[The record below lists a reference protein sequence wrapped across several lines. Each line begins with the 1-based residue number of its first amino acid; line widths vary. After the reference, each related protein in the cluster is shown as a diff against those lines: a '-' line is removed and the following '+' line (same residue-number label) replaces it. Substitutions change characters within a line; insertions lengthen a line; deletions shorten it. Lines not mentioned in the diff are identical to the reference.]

1 MKLKKLRELRVEKME
16 NHLTYQVS
24 IIGGGLAGLT
34 LAIQLADAGYS
45 CILFEKNKYP
55 FHKVCGEYISME
67 SWSFIERL
75 GLDLTALN
83 LPKINR
89 LQVSS
94 PSGKLLKHKLD
105 LGGFG
110 ISRYLLDS
118 KLAELAKQKG
128 VKLLDDCR
136 VNDVKFDPTEK
147 GRTGG
152 KQFSIDSSQG
162 VFNSE
167 VCVGAWGKKSNLDNK
182 LRSLSPKT
190 ASDSLLQLEKV
201 SEGRMRQG
209 GRGRTGKNYVGI
221 KYHVDIDFPADLI
234 ELHNFKNG
242 YCGISKIEENRYC
255 LCYLTD
261 SENLK
266 MYNGDIKKMEEE
278 VLFQNPFLK
287 DYFSRAKFLFQEPL
301 AISQIKIGYKSAVEN
316 NILMLGDTAGN
327 IAPLSGNG
335 MSMAMRSSFEL
346 NKMLNNYF
354 KNNITRQE
362 LESQYTH
369 FWTSQFKKRVE
380 LSRVLQKLLK
390 NSNMTNVVIGILKV
404 VPFLRNRIVKST
416 HGKPF

>member
-1 MKLKKLRELRVEKME
+1 ME
-16 NHLTYQVS
+16 NHQTYKVS

-34 LAIQLADAGYS
+34 LAIQLADAGHS
-45 CILFEKNKYP
+45 CVLFEKNKYP

-67 SWSFIERL
+67 SWNFIERL
-75 GLDLTALN
+75 GLNLSELN

-94 PSGKLLKHKLD
+94 PSGKLLKHQLD

-118 KLAELAKQKG
+118 KLAEIAKKKG
-128 VKLLDDCR
+128 VQVLDSCR
-136 VNDVKFDPTEK
+136 VNDVKLNSTEN
-147 GRTGG
+147 GRAKG
-152 KQFSIDSSQG
+152 KQFTIDSTQG
-162 VFNSE
+162 VFTSE
-167 VCVGAWGKKSNLDNK
+167 LCIGAWGKKSNLDTK
-182 LRSLSPKT
+182 LNREFANETKT
-190 ASDSLLQLEKV
+190 GQ
-201 SEGRMRQG
+201 
-209 GRGRTGKNYVGI
+209 NYVGI
-221 KYHVDIDFPADLI
+221 KYHINIDFPADLI

-242 YCGISKIEENRYC
+242 YCGISKIEGDRYC

-266 MYNGDIKKMEEE
+266 KYSGDIKKMEEE

-287 DYFSRAKFLFQEPL
+287 EYFSKAKFLFEEPL

-316 NILMLGDTAGN
+316 NIIMLGDTAGN

-346 NKMLNNYF
+346 NKLLNKYF
-354 KNNITRQE
+354 ENKITRQE
-362 LESQYTH
+362 LENQYSK

-380 LSRVLQKLLK
+380 LSKTLQKLLK
-390 NSNMTNVVIGILKV
+390 NSGMTNLAIGFLSVI
-404 VPFLRNRIVKST
+404 PFLRNAVVKST

>member
-1 MKLKKLRELRVEKME
+1 M
-16 NHLTYQVS
+16 NNSNTYKVS
-24 IIGGGLAGLT
+24 IIGGGLAGLA
-34 LAIQLADAGYS
+34 LAIQLADAGHS
-45 CILFEKNKYP
+45 CVLFEKNKYP

-67 SWSFIERL
+67 SWNFLERL
-75 GLDLTALN
+75 GLNLSELN

-94 PSGKLLKHKLD
+94 PSGKLLKHQLD

-118 KLAELAKQKG
+118 KLSEIAKNKG
-128 VKLLDDCR
+128 VRVLDDCK
-136 VNDVKFDPTEK
+136 VNDVKFNEN
-147 GRTGG
+147 
-152 KQFSIDSSQG
+152 QFTVDSAQG
-162 VFNSE
+162 IFTSE
-167 VCVGAWGKKSNLDNK
+167 LCIGAWGKKSNLDTK
-182 LRSLSPKT
+182 LRRLSPGVYPER
-190 ASDSLLQLEKV
+190 S
-201 SEGRMRQG
+201 RRRG
-209 GRGRTGKNYVGI
+209 GRGRAGQNYVGI
-221 KYHVDIDFPADLI
+221 KYHINIDFPADLI

-242 YCGISKIEENRYC
+242 YCGISKIEEDRYC

-266 MYNGDIKKMEEE
+266 KYNGDINKMEKE

-287 DYFSRAKFLFQEPL
+287 EYFSKAKFLFEEPL

-346 NKMLNNYF
+346 NKLLNSYF
-354 KNNITRQE
+354 ENKITRE
-362 LESQYTH
+362 KLENQYLK

-380 LSRVLQKLLK
+380 LSKTLQKLLK
-390 NSNMTNVVIGILKV
+390 NSGMTNLAIAFLRV
-404 VPFLRNRIVKST
+404 VPFLRNAVVKST

>member
-1 MKLKKLRELRVEKME
+1 M
-16 NHLTYQVS
+16 NNSNTYQVS

-45 CILFEKNKYP
+45 CVLFEKNKYP

-75 GLDLTALN
+75 GLNLSELN

-94 PSGKLLKHKLD
+94 PSGKLLKHQLD

-118 KLAELAKQKG
+118 KLAEIAKQKG
-128 VKLLDDCR
+128 VQLLDDCR
-136 VNDVKFDPTEK
+136 VSDVKFD
-147 GRTGG
+147 G
-152 KQFSIDSSQG
+152 KNFSIDSSQG
-162 VFNSE
+162 IFSSE
-167 VCVGAWGKKSNLDNK
+167 ICVGAWGKKSNLDTK
-182 LRSLSPKT
+182 LNRDFVRKSKS
-190 ASDSLLQLEKV
+190 V
-201 SEGRMRQG
+201 
-209 GRGRTGKNYVGI
+209 KNYVGI
-221 KYHVDIDFPADLI
+221 KYHINIDFPADLI

-266 MYNGDIKKMEEE
+266 KYNGDIKKMEEE
-278 VLFQNPFLK
+278 ILFQNTYLK
-287 DYFSRAKFLFQEPL
+287 NYFSMAKFLFEEPL

-335 MSMAMRSSFEL
+335 MSVAMRSSFEL
-346 NKMLNNYF
+346 NKLLNNYF
-354 KNNITRQE
+354 KNKNSREE
-362 LESQYTH
+362 LEKQYSAFWISH
-369 FWTSQFKKRVE
+369 FKNRVE
-380 LSRVLQKLLK
+380 LSRFLQKLLK
-390 NSNMTNVVIGILKV
+390 NSKMTNVAIGCLKII
-404 VPFLRNRIVKST
+404 PFLRNIVVKST

>member
-1 MKLKKLRELRVEKME
+1 MIEKH
-16 NHLTYQVS
+16 NTYQVS

-45 CILFEKNKYP
+45 CILFETNKYP

-67 SWSFIERL
+67 SWDFIERL
-75 GLDLTALN
+75 GLNLSAMN

-118 KLAELAKQKG
+118 KLADIAKNKG
-128 VKLLDDCR
+128 VQLLDDCR
-136 VNDVKFDPTEK
+136 VNDIKFNRD
-147 GRTGG
+147 
-152 KQFSIDSSQG
+152 QFTIDSSKG
-162 VFNSE
+162 IFTSE
-167 VCVGAWGKKSNLDNK
+167 VCAGAWGKKSNLDVK
-182 LRSLSPKT
+182 LRNISKGKN
-190 ASDSLLQLEKV
+190 D
-201 SEGRMRQG
+201 
-209 GRGRTGKNYVGI
+209 KNYVGI
-221 KYHVDIDFPADLI
+221 KYHIKIDFPDDLI

-242 YCGISKIEENRYC
+242 YCGISKVEGNEYC

-266 MYNGDIKKMEEE
+266 TYNGDIKKMEEE

-287 DYFSRAKFLFQEPL
+287 KYFTEAEFLFKEPL
-301 AISQIKIGYKSAVEN
+301 AISQIKIGYKSAVEK

-335 MSMAMRSSFEL
+335 MSMAMRSSFKL
-346 NKMLNNYF
+346 NKMLNEYF
-354 KNNITRQE
+354 KNKITRQQ
-362 LESQYTH
+362 LENKYES
-369 FWTSQFKKRVE
+369 FWRSQFKNRIQFSK
-380 LSRVLQKLLK
+380 LLQKLLK
-390 NSNMTNVVIGILKV
+390 NTGLTNLTISFLKGI
-404 VPFLRNRIVKST
+404 PFLRNVLVRST